1 MLDTA
6 ARQLTQRFDEP
17 GIHTLRSL
25 EKVLISGEMD
35 DIIKSYPELDQV
47 ALKVRLQMHS
57 VQRMYYLYSTDSKY
71 IVTVMFS
78 IISHTIIFIDSFFIS
93 SCRCSCRC

>member
-6 ARQLTQRFDEP
+6 ARQLTQHLDEP
-17 GIHTLRSL
+17 GIHTLGSL

-47 ALKVRLQMHS
+47 ALKVRLQMHR

-71 IVTVMFS
+71 MVTVMFS
-78 IISHTIIFIDSFFIS
+78 IKSHTIILIHF
-93 SCRCSCRC
+93 